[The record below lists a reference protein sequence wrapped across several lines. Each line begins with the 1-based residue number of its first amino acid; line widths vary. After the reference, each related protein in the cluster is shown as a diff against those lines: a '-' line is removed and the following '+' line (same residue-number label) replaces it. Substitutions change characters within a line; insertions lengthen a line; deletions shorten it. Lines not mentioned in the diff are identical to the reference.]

1 MMCTVMTNDLI
12 KQLMAAG
19 LNKQQAT
26 SATAETLVRLFMNED
41 GKILIKEALHQVSEM
56 QTLVNG
62 LRGEY
67 KELLQKISAISDT
80 LLAITE
86 AQKEHGEITD
96 DRAKNVVALYG
107 ALLSMNERAGADA
120 TDSVRN
126 AGYVVYAYLGGQAK
140 REITYLSE

>member
-1 MMCTVMTNDLI
+1 MTDDLI

-41 GKILIKEALHQVSEM
+41 GKVLIKEAQRQVSEM
-56 QTLVNG
+56 QSLVNG
-62 LRGEY
+62 LRAEY
-67 KELLQKISAISDT
+67 KELLQKISAVSDT

-120 TDSVRN
+120 ADSVHN

-140 REITYLSE
+140 REITYYQE

>member
-1 MMCTVMTNDLI
+1 MTDDLI

-41 GKILIKEALHQVSEM
+41 GKVLIKEAQRQVSEM
-56 QTLVNG
+56 QSLVNG
-62 LRGEY
+62 LRAEY
-67 KELLQKISAISDT
+67 KELLQKISAVSDT

-86 AQKEHGEITD
+86 AQKDHGSITE
-96 DRAKNVVALYG
+96 DRAKNLVALYG
-107 ALLSMNERAGADA
+107 ALLAMNEKAGAEPTDA
-120 TDSVRN
+120 VRN

-140 REITYLSE
+140 REVTYTAEPQ

>member
-1 MMCTVMTNDLI
+1 MTDDLI
-12 KQLMAAG
+12 RQLIAAG
-19 LNKQQAT
+19 LTKQQA
-26 SATAETLVRLFMNED
+26 SSVTAETLVRLFMNDD
-41 GKILIKEALHQVSEM
+41 GKILIKEAQRQVSEM
-56 QTLVNG
+56 QKLVND
-62 LRGEY
+62 LKTEY
-67 KELLQKISAISDT
+67 ESLVQKISAVSDT

-140 REITYLSE
+140 REITYRTEE

>member
-1 MMCTVMTNDLI
+1 MTDDLI

-41 GKILIKEALHQVSEM
+41 GKVLIKEAQRQVSEM
-56 QTLVNG
+56 QSLVNG
-62 LRGEY
+62 LRAEY
-67 KELLQKISAISDT
+67 KELLQKISAVSDT

-120 TDSVRN
+120 ADSVRN

-140 REITYLSE
+140 REIMYYQE

>member
-1 MMCTVMTNDLI
+1 
-12 KQLMAAG
+12 MAAG

-41 GKILIKEALHQVSEM
+41 GKVLIKEAQRQVSEM
-56 QTLVNG
+56 QLLVNG
-62 LRGEY
+62 LKTEY
-67 KELLQKISAISDT
+67 KELLQKISAVSDT

-96 DRAKNVVALYG
+96 DRAENVVALYG

-120 TDSVRN
+120 ADSVRN

-140 REITYLSE
+140 REITYYQE

>member
-1 MMCTVMTNDLI
+1 MTDDLI

-41 GKILIKEALHQVSEM
+41 GKVLIKEAQRQVSEM
-56 QTLVNG
+56 QSLVNG
-62 LRGEY
+62 LRAEY
-67 KELLQKISAISDT
+67 KELLQKISAVSDT

-120 TDSVRN
+120 ADSVRN

-140 REITYLSE
+140 REITYYQE

>member
-1 MMCTVMTNDLI
+1 MTDDLV

-19 LNKQQAT
+19 LSKQQASST
-26 SATAETLVRLFMNED
+26 TAEALVHLFMNED
-41 GKILIKEALHQVSEM
+41 GKILIKEAQRQVSEM
-56 QTLVNG
+56 QTLVNE
-62 LRGEY
+62 LKDEY
-67 KELLQKISAISDT
+67 EDLLQKISAISDT
-80 LLAITE
+80 LLAINE
-86 AQKEHGEITD
+86 SQKEHGEITD

-120 TDSVRN
+120 ADSVRN

>member
-1 MMCTVMTNDLI
+1 
-12 KQLMAAG
+12 MAAG

-41 GKILIKEALHQVSEM
+41 GKVLIKEAQRQVSEM
-56 QTLVNG
+56 QSLVNG
-62 LRGEY
+62 LRAEY
-67 KELLQKISAISDT
+67 KELLQKISAVSDT

-120 TDSVRN
+120 ADSVRN

-140 REITYLSE
+140 REITYYQE